1 MGSERDEAVGAPS
14 RRRRILFKLI
24 LLGFSITI
32 SLVVIE
38 IGMRIV
44 MPSAPE
50 NRDPQVGYVMLD
62 VDPAAG
68 RKYRYWHLKPDQEA
82 YTFDAPLKS
91 DSIGLRNDTI
101 RADLPAGHIRVAAL
115 GDSHTFGQG
124 VSGEETWPRIL
135 EASLK
140 KAWPE
145 ASSDVINAGIGGLGI
160 EQELELFEDLVA
172 PLKPRVVVLAYY
184 WNDMPVRL
192 PPEAEL
198 RPGETMVLPRSAVPK
213 KKAASSGA
221 RSSQAEPSAFMASIK
236 KLAKKSYLLY
246 YLVQKIPALQ
256 MATSSSDM
264 TAWKRYSLEG
274 GTTPRMEAAWAF
286 VDSQFERFR
295 RLADEHGFEP
305 VLVTIPIFEQ
315 MISDDYGRAGYQDY
329 VARLAKKHRIH
340 AIDPLKAI
348 RAIEPSYPRDFVP
361 FDGHPTGRI
370 YAVVADEVARC
381 LGTLRLK

>member
-1 MGSERDEAVGAPS
+1 
-14 RRRRILFKLI
+14 
-24 LLGFSITI
+24 
-32 SLVVIE
+32 
-38 IGMRIV
+38 
-44 MPSAPE
+44 
-50 NRDPQVGYVMLD
+50 
-62 VDPAAG
+62 
-68 RKYRYWHLKPDQEA
+68 
-82 YTFDAPLKS
+82 
-91 DSIGLRNDTI
+91 
-101 RADLPAGHIRVAAL
+101 
-115 GDSHTFGQG
+115 
-124 VSGEETWPRIL
+124 
-135 EASLK
+135 
-140 KAWPE
+140 
-145 ASSDVINAGIGGLGI
+145 
-160 EQELELFEDLVA
+160 
-172 PLKPRVVVLAYY
+172 
-184 WNDMPVRL
+184 
-192 PPEAEL
+192 
-198 RPGETMVLPRSAVPK
+198 
-213 KKAASSGA
+213 
-221 RSSQAEPSAFMASIK
+221 MASIK
-236 KLAKKSYLLY
+236 NIAKKSYLLY

-370 YAVVADEVARC
+370 YAVVADEVARY